1 MSVVTPCLPS
11 TLLPQA
17 LVGHVRHISSL
28 GRAPFRKLK
37 VTHRL
42 EEWRASSVRGWDC
55 DLRYWWCVGSRVL
68 PPDGVL
74 QQVGDSPSICFYILE
89 VIVEV
94 EDKVRVHLKSLI

>member
-1 MSVVTPCLPS
+1 M
-11 TLLPQA
+11 
-17 LVGHVRHISSL
+17 
-28 GRAPFRKLK
+28 GRAPFRKMK

-42 EEWRASSVRGWDC
+42 EEWSASSVRGWDC
-55 DLRYWWCVGSRVL
+55 DLRYWWCMASRVF

-74 QQVGDSPSICFYILE
+74 PTGLRLRPCLPSISICSYMME